1 MTAKSGCYSVYM
13 TADLRKRAKAAA
25 RKIHVTEASLLRMAL
40 VDFIAAI
47 ESKHQRPTKG
57 TPTPA
62 A

>member
-1 MTAKSGCYSVYM
+1 M

-57 TPTPA
+57 APTPA